1 MPDCIFCKIA
11 GGEMKSTKV
20 YEDDSIVAFRDIN
33 PQAPTHIV
41 IIPRDHVPSLDMLVA
56 ENDGLMGRLVRIA
69 AKIAR
74 DEGLMPDGYR
84 LVANCGPA
92 AGQSVDHIH
101 FHLLGGRPLRWPPG

>member
-1 MPDCIFCKIA
+1 MPGCIFCQIA
-11 GGEMKSTKV
+11 AGNMKSNKV
-20 YEDDSIVAFRDIN
+20 HEDESIVAFRDIN

-41 IIPRDHVPSLDMLVA
+41 IIPRQHIPSLDALVE
-56 ENDGLMGRLVRIA
+56 ENDEAVGRLVRVA

-101 FHLLGGRPLRWPPG
+101 FHLLGGRPLHWPPG